1 MGLNGAATVQGDEK
15 RYVSVTFNHH
25 DYEEPER
32 AVFVSFGR
40 ESRYFLNDSEV
51 ISIEQAKELRAK
63 LDEIIEEFE
72 ANKPNP
78 VAEALE
84 FLDGLAVGSIV
95 RFGPD
100 EPGDSWASWIKR
112 SESEWEVIDSFRP
125 SFIGEKRDV
134 SRFFKFTEPTKLPT
148 LIFDSNTEVVF

>member
-1 MGLNGAATVQGDEK
+1 MIEFTDVQDYKG
-15 RYVSVTFNHH
+15 THIGIAFNHH
-25 DYEEPER
+25 EYTSPNS
-32 AVFVSFGR
+32 AVFISLGEHAANTYR
-40 ESRYFLNDSEV
+40 NDWV
-51 ISIEQAKELRAK
+51 TLGIEQAKELRAK

-112 SESEWEVIDSFRP
+112 SASEWEVIDSFRP